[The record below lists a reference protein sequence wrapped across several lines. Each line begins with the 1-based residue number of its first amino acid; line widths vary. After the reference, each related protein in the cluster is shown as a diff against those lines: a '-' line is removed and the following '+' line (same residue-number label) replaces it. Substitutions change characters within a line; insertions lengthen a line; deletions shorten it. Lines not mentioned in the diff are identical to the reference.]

1 MIFGGCDRLVTG
13 ELVPRRS
20 RRDARTVEMLS
31 LLALAGGVAPAG
43 RGEVVPPATIVFEPT
58 ELEVSWREPCLCG

>member
-1 MIFGGCDRLVTG
+1 VILGGCDRLVTG

-20 RRDARTVEMLS
+20 RREARTVEMLS

-43 RGEVVPPATIVFEPT
+43 PDEALPPATIVFEPT
-58 ELEVSWREPCLCG
+58 ELEPWREPCLCG